1 MEKTSVSIDVV
12 IAINGHLPTKRWFVG
27 INPKKYVYFTMWGL
41 EVSDLK
47 GQIRRNTKTLTKTP
61 V

>member
-1 MEKTSVSIDVV
+1 MEKNFSLNWRRDRNKWSLTNQALICRHKS
-12 IAINGHLPTKRWFVG
+12 
-27 INPKKYVYFTMWGL
+27 KKYVYFTMWGL